1 MPKHKLFTHARRAR
15 VGNAN
20 TRALARVRI
29 AGAGAP
35 ESPHIDMHAVTSI
48 SDRLKDPIL
57 SSPQTTKEWDEATRH
72 LRKYVDEHFPLE
84 SPESQEKCEK
94 VISELSMMLTVQAP
108 APHTVAP
115 PVARSVT

>member
-1 MPKHKLFTHARRAR
+1 
-15 VGNAN
+15 
-20 TRALARVRI
+20 
-29 AGAGAP
+29 
-35 ESPHIDMHAVTSI
+35 MHAVTSS
-48 SDRLKDPIL
+48 SDRLKHPIL

-108 APHTVAP
+108 APHTVARAP
-115 PVARSVT
+115 CSPLRHLTGCGRQFCFARTALPSLTIGLRKIFYHVVPIFCAF

>member
-1 MPKHKLFTHARRAR
+1 MPKARTVYPRAHAHAD
-15 VGNAN
+15 AHAH
-20 TRALARVRI
+20 TRALA
-29 AGAGAP
+29 AGAGAL
-35 ESPHIDMHAVTSI
+35 ESPHIHMHAVTSS
-48 SDRLKDPIL
+48 SDRLKHPFL

-94 VISELSMMLTVQAP
+94 VISELSMMLTVQAL